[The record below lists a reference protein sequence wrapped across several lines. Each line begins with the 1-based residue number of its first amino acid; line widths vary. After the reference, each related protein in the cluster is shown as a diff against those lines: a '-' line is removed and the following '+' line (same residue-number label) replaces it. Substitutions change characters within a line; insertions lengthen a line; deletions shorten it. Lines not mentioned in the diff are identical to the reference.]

1 MGGWP
6 KRIGRENEMNWYDIL
21 GTLGVAIIIL
31 TYVLLQI
38 ERVRSDQ
45 LIYSLLNA
53 IGALLI
59 LVSLYFDYN
68 FPSVV
73 VEFFWLLISLFGIG
87 KWILKRSAQL
97 TAD

>member
-1 MGGWP
+1 ML
-6 KRIGRENEMNWYDIL
+6 INWYDIL

-38 ERVRSDQ
+38 ERIRSTQ

-53 IGALLI
+53 IGASLI

-73 VEFFWLLISLFGIG
+73 VEFFWLVISLFGIG
-87 KWILKRSAQL
+87 KYVARRLAK
-97 TAD
+97 

>member
-1 MGGWP
+1 
-6 KRIGRENEMNWYDIL
+6 MNWYDIL
-21 GTLGVAIIIL
+21 GTLGVAVIIL

-73 VEFFWLLISLFGIG
+73 VEFFWLVISLFGIG
-87 KWILKRSAQL
+87 KYFVRRRASADSG
-97 TAD
+97 A